1 MTWHCSSISKGFRVG
16 VSFCS
21 QSSQV
26 DELTR
31 RFKFAQMSS
40 SDIYFDQEA
49 RPRTASNDEG
59 TPCRDE
65 NGAAAFGG
73 TITDDALGAQPET
86 DPETHSQDW
95 LRESTRSFEI

>member
-1 MTWHCSSISKGFRVG
+1 MG
-16 VSFCS
+16 
-21 QSSQV
+21 
-26 DELTR
+26 ELTR
-31 RFKFAQMSS
+31 RFKFAQTSS

-86 DPETHSQDW
+86 DLETHSQDL
-95 LRESTRSFEI
+95 LRESTRSFEF

>member
-1 MTWHCSSISKGFRVG
+1 MTWHRSSISKGFRVG

-21 QSSQV
+21 QTSQV

-65 NGAAAFGG
+65 NDAAAFGG

-86 DPETHSQDW
+86 DLETHSQDL
-95 LRESTRSFEI
+95 LRESTRSFEF

>member
-1 MTWHCSSISKGFRVG
+1 
-16 VSFCS
+16 
-21 QSSQV
+21 
-26 DELTR
+26 
-31 RFKFAQMSS
+31 MSS

-65 NGAAAFGG
+65 NDAAAFGG

-86 DPETHSQDW
+86 DLETHSQDL
-95 LRESTRSFEI
+95 LRESTRSFEF